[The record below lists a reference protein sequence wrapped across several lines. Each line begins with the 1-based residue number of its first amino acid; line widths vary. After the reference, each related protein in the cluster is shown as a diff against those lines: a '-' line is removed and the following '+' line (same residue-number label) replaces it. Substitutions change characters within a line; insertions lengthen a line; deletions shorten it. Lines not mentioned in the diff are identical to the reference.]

1 MTKNISKELILQKTL
16 ELINEKQGILHLN
29 FREIAR
35 VSGCAHTNLY
45 NYFKSF
51 DDLLWEALKK
61 TLDMIF
67 SSVTQEM
74 GKIPKG
80 KKLDHLFSKLTDFY
94 LANKGLYRLMWLEVI
109 NENRPDEVN
118 DKIIE
123 HVRVYTGIL
132 YETYKDRITEQQ
144 AFYILHTI
152 HCYLHGEISI
162 FISGKGLIKKEK
174 PFREYVRKECLKMSK
189 LYVQN
194 SSESDLIQ

>member
-1 MTKNISKELILQKTL
+1 MSKNISRDFILQKTL

-45 NYFKSF
+45 NYFESF

-67 SSVTQEM
+67 EAVTLNL
-74 GKIPKG
+74 GRVTPD
-80 KKLDHLFSKLTDFY
+80 KKLNHLFTRLLDFY

-109 NENRPDEVN
+109 NQNRPSEVN

-123 HVRVYTGIL
+123 QVKVYTGIL
-132 YETYKDRITEQQ
+132 HEVYKDRITQEQ
-144 AFYILHTI
+144 AFYILHTV

-174 PFREYVRKECLKMSK
+174 PFREYVLRECLKMTDF
-189 LYVQN
+189 YVKN
-194 SSESDLIQ
+194 AMI

>member
-51 DDLLWEALKK
+51 DDLLWEALKT
-61 TLDMIF
+61 TLDKMF
-67 SSVTQEM
+67 VSVTKEM
-74 GKIPKG
+74 ERIPKG
-80 KKLDHLFSKLTDFY
+80 KKLDHLFLKLTDFY
-94 LANKGLYRLMWLEVI
+94 LANKGLYRLMWLESI
-109 NENRPDEVN
+109 NQKRPEEVN

-123 HVRVYTGIL
+123 HVRIYTHTL
-132 YETYKDRITEQQ
+132 YEANKERISEEQ
-144 AFYILHTI
+144 AFYILHTV

-174 PFREYVRKECLKMSK
+174 PFREYVKKECLKMTE
-189 LYVQN
+189 LYIRN
-194 SSESDLIQ
+194 SSALAN

>member
-45 NYFKSF
+45 NYFESF
-51 DDLLWEALKK
+51 DDLLWEALKT
-61 TLDMIF
+61 TLDRMF
-67 SSVTQEM
+67 ASVTKGMER
-74 GKIPKG
+74 IPRE
-80 KKLDHLFSKLTDFY
+80 KKLDHLFLKLVDFY

-109 NENRPDEVN
+109 NPNRPAEVN
-118 DKIIE
+118 DKIIKQ
-123 HVRVYTGIL
+123 VKVYTGIL
-132 YETYKDRITEQQ
+132 YEAYKDRITQEQ
-144 AFYILHTI
+144 AFYILHTV

-174 PFREYVRKECLKMSK
+174 PFREYVRKECLKMTE
-189 LYVQN
+189 LYIQN
-194 SSESDLIQ
+194 SSAPAN